1 MVALRQARIRYSTA
15 RDGRAL
21 QEDLLVK
28 AQQMFS
34 YGAVTIRDVVAAQ
47 SSLLAAESVEI
58 AAQSAYSH
66 ARTSLDQVL
75 GETLETHHVSVDDSL
90 TGRFAHK

>member
-1 MVALRQARIRYSTA
+1 LVILRSTA
-15 RDGRAL
+15 REGRAL

-34 YGAVTIRDVVAAQ
+34 YCGCRKQ
-47 SSLLAAESVEI
+47 SVGRT
-58 AAQSAYSH
+58 H

-75 GETLETHHVSVDDSL
+75 GETLETNHVSVDDAL
-90 TGRFAHK
+90 TGRK